1 MHTPASIFLGKAPFL
16 KLLPPLIAGIILQW
30 YCPLSLH
37 VSVAACSIAAIVSF
51 SFRFLPAYLRFRLKG
66 IQALMIALGL
76 LFMGLILTTVNDV
89 RFKPDWLG
97 HRFKQG
103 LEVGVTLLEN
113 PVEKNRSYKAIA
125 AINHLV
131 SNNNSI
137 PASGQ
142 LILYF
147 KKDSIIK
154 QLHAG
159 DRLLFNKPPQE
170 ISNSGNPGSF
180 DYKRYALFNGTTH
193 QVYLTANDFVQ
204 LPHRQKFSFDLWL
217 YNTRNTILGILK
229 KYIHGP
235 RELGLAE
242 ALLIGYRDD
251 LDKQLLQSYSDTGV
265 VHVIA
270 VSGMHLGLVYWLL
283 TLAAGPL
290 LKYRSTKKLYT
301 LVVLSTLWL
310 FTLLTGGAASIVRAA
325 VMFTCMLLG
334 KQINRN
340 ASIYNTLA
348 ASAFLLL
355 CYNPYWLWDIGFQL
369 SYTAVLGIVIFYK
382 PIYNLIFINNKLLNS
397 VWQLCAVS
405 IAAQLLTT
413 PIAAYQFHQ
422 FPVYFLIT
430 NILVVPLS
438 SLVLIGEL
446 LLVVAAP
453 FPAVAAFTGAIL
465 SKAIWWMNAIIENLG
480 QYPFALWKGIRIST
494 FQVVLLYIFITAI
507 AVWLLQQ
514 KRNGLW
520 LAMLSLCVIMTCR
533 VLSFHNAEKQK
544 KLIVY
549 NISRAGAIDF
559 IDGREHYLHSDSV
572 TMADPALQK
581 NIFQPSAVLYR
592 LQQIHNPSYKNNR
605 SFIFQ
610 KQSVLLVNG
619 PAETIDVRGKVAL
632 AVLSGNPR
640 LYIADL
646 IQRVQPAQIVIDGSV
661 PAWKARYWQKDC
673 DSLRIPCHNVALK
686 GAFVMNL

>member
-1 MHTPASIFLGKAPFL
+1 MT
-16 KLLPPLIAGIILQW
+16 
-30 YCPLSLH
+30 
-37 VSVAACSIAAIVSF
+37 
-51 SFRFLPAYLRFRLKG
+51 
-66 IQALMIALGL
+66 
-76 LFMGLILTTVNDV
+76 LTTVNDV
-89 RFKPDWLG
+89 RFKPDRVG
-97 HRFKQG
+97 RAYKQG
-103 LEVGVTLLEN
+103 MYVEVTLLEN
-113 PVEKNRSYKAIA
+113 PVEKNRSYKAAAATDHLISDNIA
-125 AINHLV
+125 T
-131 SNNNSI
+131 ST
-137 PASGQ
+137 SGQ

-147 KKDSIIK
+147 KKDSAIK

-159 DRLLFNKPPQE
+159 DRLLFNKAPQE

-180 DYKRYALFNGTTH
+180 DYKRYALFNGITH
-193 QVYLTANDFVQ
+193 QVYLTGNDFVQ
-204 LPHRQKFSFDLWL
+204 LPPDQKFSLALWL
-217 YNTRNTILGILK
+217 YNTRNTILSILK

-290 LKYRSTKKLYT
+290 LKYRKTKGLYT
-301 LVVLSTLWL
+301 IVILGVLWL

-334 KQINRN
+334 KQISRN

-348 ASAFLLL
+348 ASAFILL

-382 PIYNLIFINNKLLNS
+382 PIYHLVFIRNKLLNA

-405 IAAQLLTT
+405 IAAQVLTT

-438 SLVLIGEL
+438 SLVLIGAL
-446 LLVVAAP
+446 LLVIVAP
-453 FPAVAAFTGAIL
+453 VSKVAAFIGIIL
-465 SKAIWWMNAIIENLG
+465 DKGIWWMNSIIENLS
-480 QYPFALWKGIRIST
+480 QCPFALWEGIRIST
-494 FQVVLLYIFITAI
+494 FQVVLLYVIITGI
-507 AVWLLQQ
+507 ATWLLLQ
-514 KRNGLW
+514 KRYALW
-520 LAMLSLCVIMTCR
+520 VGMISLCMIMTAR
-533 VLSFHNAEKQK
+533 VLSFNHAEKQK
-544 KLIVY
+544 QLIIY
-549 NISRAGAIDF
+549 NIPGGRAVDF
-559 IDGREHYLHSDSV
+559 IEGREHYLLSDSLTV
-572 TMADPALQK
+572 TDPVIQK
-581 NIFQPSAVLYR
+581 NIFQPAAVLYR
-592 LQQIHNPSYKNNR
+592 LRQVRRIPSADKNNR
-605 SFIFQ
+605 LFIFQ
-610 KQSVLLVNG
+610 RQPVLLVDG
-619 PAETIDVRGKVAL
+619 PVETIDARGKIAL
-632 AVLSGNPR
+632 AILSGNSR
-640 LYIADL
+640 LYVADL
-646 IQRVQPAQIVIDGSV
+646 IQRVQPTQIVIDGSV

-673 DSLRIPCHNVALK
+673 DSLLIPCHNVALK